1 MFSRKSIYLEIT
13 ANVKKITKTVS
24 VSLNFIFTKSSEKV
38 SSLVYISL
46 AVKINN
52 VADLRKPFF
61 FLEIGCL
68 CKRNCVHIY
77 LVINVNISNLA
88 F

>member
-1 MFSRKSIYLEIT
+1 MLSRKSICLEIT

-24 VSLNFIFTKSSEKV
+24 VSVNFIFTKRSEKV
-38 SSLVYISL
+38 SSLVYIFL
-46 AVKINN
+46 VVKINN
-52 VADLRKPFF
+52 VADLRKHFF

-68 CKRNCVHIY
+68 CKRNCVDIY